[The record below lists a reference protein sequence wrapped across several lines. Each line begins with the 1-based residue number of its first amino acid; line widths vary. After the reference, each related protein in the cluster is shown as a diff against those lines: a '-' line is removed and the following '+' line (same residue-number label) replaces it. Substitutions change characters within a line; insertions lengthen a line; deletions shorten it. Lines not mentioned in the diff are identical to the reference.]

1 MARRYTAG
9 TISSGAGTSA
19 RPIGSLFA
27 VASRG
32 GYLREVG
39 AFNTTTTGLTIR
51 LARCTVVGTP
61 GTGLTENYWNTN
73 DDAPDMTAFD
83 THSADATVTAGA
95 IRYARLAASAGSGV
109 IWTFE
114 HPGLYISGG
123 TNNGIG
129 IVPDG
134 TGQVLS
140 WYMDWVE

>member
-1 MARRYTAG
+1 MSRRYTAG
-9 TISSGAGTSA
+9 TISSGAGTAA

-27 VASRG
+27 IASRG

-39 AFNTTTTGLTIR
+39 AFNTTTTSLTIR
-51 LARCTVVGTP
+51 LARCSTVGTA

-83 THSADATVTAGA
+83 THSADATVGAGA
-95 IRYARLAASAGSGV
+95 LRYARLGASIGSGV

-114 HPGLYISGG
+114 YPGLYIGPG
-123 TNNGIG
+123 TNSGIG

-134 TGQVLS
+134 TGQVLN
-140 WYMDWVE
+140 WYMDWME